1 MTANLAFG
9 PRQLGASGIEVSALG
24 VGTNRWG
31 GRGVAESD
39 LAAIFGAALDAGVSF
54 FDTAEVYTAG
64 RSERL
69 LGRCSRD
76 DGRQAILASK
86 FAPYPTRL
94 VGAQLDRAL
103 DATLERMARDS
114 IDLYYLHFPYSLVGI
129 KSWMDRMAEAVG
141 SGKIRAVGVS
151 NCNVSQM
158 RRAKDALGRHD
169 IPLAAN
175 QVQYSLLH
183 RKPERDGVLDACREL
198 DVALVA
204 YRPLRGGLLGTSS
217 GAADKRKAVLD
228 ALALIAGQRG
238 VTHSQVALNWLLCQD
253 ELVIAI
259 PGATKASH
267 AAQNAGALAWRLD
280 DEELGILDKASAG

>member
-1 MTANLAFG
+1 
-9 PRQLGASGIEVSALG
+9 
-24 VGTNRWG
+24 
-31 GRGVAESD
+31 
-39 LAAIFGAALDAGVSF
+39 
-54 FDTAEVYTAG
+54 
-64 RSERL
+64 
-69 LGRCSRD
+69 
-76 DGRQAILASK
+76 
-86 FAPYPTRL
+86 
-94 VGAQLDRAL
+94 
-103 DATLERMARDS
+103 MARDS